1 MSYLCKVQFDPS
13 NAPAGSYCDVERLN
27 RNPHVQHQQLSNLF
41 ALSEHPGS
49 FIFHHRVNERRMP
62 TFTMI
67 SNLAPRT
74 DCASWHVQVERYQPS
89 FTLGQHFEF
98 ETRINPQLNM
108 PTSEGRPRFTDL
120 VTRLLKQNPDCQLD
134 EQGGTPSE
142 TLETELLNWFAA
154 YGEKHGFLLQT
165 DTIVTRC
172 MLQRFLLKG
181 RQTSISVAD
190 FVGKLVVTDAPLFTR
205 TVIEG
210 CGHSRRFGCG
220 ALLLRT
226 VRRAHTL
233 SSLAA

>member
-13 NAPAGSYCDVERLN
+13 NAAAGTYCDVDRLN
-27 RNPHVQHQQLSNLF
+27 QNPHVQYQQLSNLF

-67 SNLAPRT
+67 SDLAPRT
-74 DCASWHVQVERYQPS
+74 DRQSWHVQVERYQPNVA
-89 FTLGQHFEF
+89 LGQSYEF
-98 ETRINPQLNM
+98 ETRLNPQFAT
-108 PTSEGRPRFTDL
+108 PTPDGKTRYADL
-120 VTRLLKQNPDCQLD
+120 VTRLIKQRPECQLD

-142 TLETELLNWFAA
+142 AMEIELLNWFAS
-154 YGEKHGFLLQT
+154 YGEKHGFQLQS

-172 MLQRFLLKG
+172 ALQRFLLKG

-190 FVGKLVVTDAPLFTR
+190 FVGKLVVTDATLFGR
-205 TVIEG
+205 TAIEG

-220 ALLLRT
+220 ALLLRGT
-226 VRRAHTL
+226 RRTPAFPL
-233 SSLAA
+233 